1 MNEYL
6 IARADDAD
14 VLALAR
20 TTGRT
25 PAGIAAWANDL
36 DRGELDREAETGRGV
51 PLMRALHRA
60 PEAVAAAILAACE
73 DGRRDGDGAPEF
85 SGARFA
91 ALRSAVLAAGAEVED
106 DDGHEYLLLRWG
118 DGDDLSLGLM
128 EPALVVRTTA
138 AHPDDCFFERYWMG
152 ADAPAAVP
160 A

>member
-1 MNEYL
+1 MNEFL
-6 IARADDAD
+6 TARADDAD

-25 PAGIAAWANDL
+25 PAGIAAWANDV
-36 DRGELDREAETGRGV
+36 DRGELDREGGTGRGV
-51 PLMRALHRA
+51 PLVRALHRA
-60 PEAVAAAILAACE
+60 PEAVASAILAACE
-73 DGRRDGDGAPEF
+73 DGRRDEDGAPEF

-106 DDGHEYLLLRWG
+106 DGGYLLLKWG
-118 DGDDLSLGLM
+118 DGDDLSLGLA
-128 EPALVVRTTA
+128 EPGLVVRTA
-138 AHPDDCFFERYWMG
+138 AADPRDCFFERYWMG